1 MDQVWKILIG
11 IAGVIT
17 AAFIISLI
25 IELRR
30 TARALNDFLRDTE
43 ESLKPTLEELRETLK
58 GLKDITNHVND
69 VTSDLKTL
77 SSALRDVGIKVKNTS
92 EVIEHVVSSSAVKVS
107 GVKAGIKAGVGV
119 LLKNLISKERR

>member
-1 MDQVWKILIG
+1 MDRIWIILIV
-11 IAGVIT
+11 ISVIIT

-30 TARALNDFLRDTE
+30 TARSLNDFLRNTDA
-43 ESLKPTLEELRETLK
+43 SLKPTLEELQETLK

-69 VTSDLKTL
+69 ITSDIKTL
-77 SSALRDVGIKVKNTS
+77 SSSLRDVGIKVKNTS

-107 GVKAGIKAGVGV
+107 GVKAGIKAGLGV
-119 LLKNLISKERR
+119 LLKNLIFKERR